1 MNVNSTQQS
10 QTASPFDVPAAPSN
24 ALGKDQFVKLLMAQM
39 ANQNPL
45 NPQDSSAFVAQL
57 AQFASLEQQQTANST
72 LESLLMSQTSAA
84 QLNAASLVGRIAEF
98 STATVDLSAGSK
110 APLQCHLD
118 SPAASL
124 TVTIQSADGKTVRTL
139 QLGAQPAGDVQL
151 EWDGRDDAGQ
161 PLAAGTYSVQMAAAD
176 VDGHSVTVEQ
186 RLSAPIDGVSFEH
199 GYPELLAGTHRLRLA
214 DIISVHSASPSPSPQ

>member
-1 MNVNSTQQS
+1 MS
-10 QTASPFDVPAAPSN
+10 AAPSN

-118 SPAASL
+118 SPAANL

-139 QLGAQPAGDVQL
+139 QLGAQPAGAVT
-151 EWDGRDDAGQ
+151 GPRFGDDAVVVELG
-161 PLAAGTYSVQMAAAD
+161 LAHPSLRIVAARPA
-176 VDGHSVTVEQ
+176 
-186 RLSAPIDGVSFEH
+186 R
-199 GYPELLAGTHRLRLA
+199 
-214 DIISVHSASPSPSPQ
+214 SASTSSSSL